1 MIDEADLEAA
11 VAAGLIADETRLKL
25 IAFAR
30 GRAAASARRPS
41 APFAAPPRFDAVHA
55 LYYAGALIVI
65 AAMGLFTN
73 AAFNALG
80 GWALASIAVAYAAGF
95 AALGRVLWRRPETR
109 TPGGLAI
116 AIAVSLA
123 PLAVY
128 GVQDA
133 LNFWSLADKPRQ
145 YSDFFPLMN
154 ASWVYMEVVTV
165 AAAALALRL
174 FPFPFIVMVASV
186 ALWFLSMDFA
196 LLLLHRQ
203 PVQSWDA
210 DWDFRRNVSMIFG
223 VAMIAVAWTID
234 VKWARFGD
242 FGFWLHLFGSLTF
255 WGALSAG
262 SGDAIGK
269 AIYCAINVALVAL
282 AVFLGRRVYAVV
294 GAIGICFYLGYLAS
308 DVFKDALAFSFALSA
323 IGLAVI
329 FAGVW
334 LQRRQPA
341 ISAFLDAALPPALRV
356 LRPARAS
363 VDYEKALAAQSVG
376 D

>member
-11 VAAGLIADETRLKL
+11 VAAGFIADETRLKL
-25 IAFAR
+25 IALAR
-30 GRAAASARRPS
+30 GRAASLARPPS
-41 APFAAPPRFDAVHA
+41 ASLAAPPRFDAVHA

-95 AALGRVLWRRPETR
+95 AALGRALWRKPETR

-116 AIAVSLA
+116 AVAVSMT

-133 LNFWSLADKPRQ
+133 LNLWSLADKPRQ
-145 YSDFFPLMN
+145 HRDFFPLMN
-154 ASWVYMEVVTV
+154 ASWVYMEV
-165 AAAALALRL
+165 A
-174 FPFPFIVMVASV
+174 
-186 ALWFLSMDFA
+186 
-196 LLLLHRQ
+196 
-203 PVQSWDA
+203 
-210 DWDFRRNVSMIFG
+210 
-223 VAMIAVAWTID
+223 
-234 VKWARFGD
+234 
-242 FGFWLHLFGSLTF
+242 
-255 WGALSAG
+255 
-262 SGDAIGK
+262 
-269 AIYCAINVALVAL
+269 ALVAL
-282 AVFLGRRVYAVV
+282 AVFLGRRIYAVV
-294 GAIGICFYLGYLAS
+294 GAIGICVYLGYLAS
-308 DVFKDALAFSFALSA
+308 DVFKDALAFSFALST

-334 LQRRQPA
+334 LQRRQRA

-363 VDYEKALAAQSVG
+363 AA
-376 D
+376 